1 MRQRL
6 SVVNLGV
13 ADLQRARKFY
23 VDGLHM
29 PARPES
35 TERAFWIEMNKVWL
49 GFFQREKLAELA
61 RTDPAGSGFSGVVLS
76 HNVETKQEVDDVLQQ
91 AVAAG
96 GKIARQPEDSADG
109 ISRIG
114 YFEDLDGFRWEV
126 AFTPRY
132 VDLTW
137 PDGKPGDVPSGDPFR

>member
-1 MRQRL
+1 
-6 SVVNLGV
+6 V
-13 ADLQRARKFY
+13 ADLARARQFY
-23 VDGLHM
+23 VDGLKL

-49 GFFQREKLAELA
+49 GFFQRDKLAEIA

-76 HNVETKQEVDDVLQQ
+76 HNVESKAEVDEVLQL

-96 GKIARQPEDSADG
+96 GKIVRTPEDLADG
-109 ISRIG
+109 VARIG

-126 AFTPRY
+126 AFTPKY

-137 PDGKPGDVPSGDPFR
+137 PDGKPAGASA